1 MNTPAKSEKDRVVIF
16 DTTLRDGEQCP
27 GATMTHEE
35 KLEVAELLDAMGVD
49 IIEAGFPIASEGDFA
64 AVHEIAKRAKNSV
77 ICGLS
82 RAAFKDIDRSAEAI
96 KPAKRKRVHTF
107 ISTSPVHMK
116 YKLQKEPHEVYEMV
130 VAQVARARSH
140 TDDVEWSAED
150 ATRTEQDFLCRCVE
164 AAINAGA
171 TTINIPD
178 TVGYTVPEEYFALMT
193 RLREAVP
200 NSDKARFS
208 VHCHNDLGMAVANS
222 LAGVRAGAR
231 QIECTING
239 IGERAGNAALEEVV
253 MAMRV
258 RNDKIPYWNS
268 IDSTTLTHASKL
280 VSAATSF
287 PVQYNKAIVGRNAFA
302 HESGIHQDGMIKNAS
317 TYEIM
322 LPETVG
328 VKGTSLVM
336 GKHSGRAGLIHKLD
350 ELGYKLSRNQ

>member
-1 MNTPAKSEKDRVVIF
+1 VVIF

-35 KLEVAELLDAMGVD
+35 KLQVAELLDDMDVD

-64 AVHEIAKRAKNSV
+64 AVHEIATRSKNAV

-82 RAAFKDIDRSAEAI
+82 RAAFKDIDRCA
-96 KPAKRKRVHTF
+96 
-107 ISTSPVHMK
+107 
-116 YKLQKEPHEVYEMV
+116 
-130 VAQVARARSH
+130 
-140 TDDVEWSAED
+140 
-150 ATRTEQDFLCRCVE
+150 E
-164 AAINAGA
+164 AAIKAGA

-178 TVGYTVPEEYFALMT
+178 TVGYTVPEEYFKLIAM
-193 RLREAVP
+193 LRERVP
-200 NSDKARFS
+200 NSDQARFS

-222 LAGVRAGAR
+222 LAGVSGGAR

-253 MAMRV
+253 MAINV
-258 RNDKIPYWNS
+258 RNDKFPWWNK
-268 IDSTTLTHASKL
+268 IDTTQLTRASKL

-302 HESGIHQDGMIKNAS
+302 HESGIHQDGVLKDAS

-322 LPETVG
+322 RPEMVG
-328 VKGTSLVM
+328 LKQSSLALSN
-336 GKHSGRAGLIHKLD
+336 HAG
-350 ELGYKLSRNQ
+350 